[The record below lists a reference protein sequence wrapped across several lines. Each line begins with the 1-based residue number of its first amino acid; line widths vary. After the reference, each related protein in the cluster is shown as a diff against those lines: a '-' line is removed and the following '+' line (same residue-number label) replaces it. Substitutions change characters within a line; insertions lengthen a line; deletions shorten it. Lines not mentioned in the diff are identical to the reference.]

1 MAAAAATTLP
11 PPAEAKITAMG
22 TKCLGKELYDFQKE
36 VIYALVYKGKSVL
49 VLAVRKTGGGKT
61 AVMIGAGLMMEVF
74 RSPSAQRY
82 RPGRTLGSA
91 SS

>member
-36 VIYALVYKGKSVL
+36 VIYALVYEGNSGPLRPKDTDLGERWGVEAQPNPL
-49 VLAVRKTGGGKT
+49 
-61 AVMIGAGLMMEVF
+61 
-74 RSPSAQRY
+74 SPT
-82 RPGRTLGSA
+82 TLYP
-91 SS
+91 SSSIKKITILDLLF

>member
-11 PPAEAKITAMG
+11 SPAEAKITAMG
-22 TKCLGKELYDFQKE
+22 TTCLGKQLYDFQKE
-36 VIYALVYKGKSVL
+36 VIYALVYEGKS

-82 RPGRTLGSA
+82 RPGRTLGSGPL
-91 SS
+91 